1 MSVSHRAFP
10 PNPHMSMVL
19 EAMYILQTED
29 EDFIHGPKTDDDDD
43 EITEWGNGP
52 DRRSSPAGDSLS
64 QGNGGGFKPSV
75 SFGNLPSIGGSSHT
89 LHPNAPQHNSH
100 TTSQAVHLAV
110 GRQPANLPPLAAAT
124 KVYSTT
130 RRST

>member
-10 PNPHMSMVL
+10 PNPDMSMVL

-43 EITEWGNGP
+43 EISEWGNGP
-52 DRRSSPAGDSLS
+52 GRRSPPPSDLFS
-64 QGNGGGFKPSV
+64 QGGGFKPSV
-75 SFGNLPSIGGSSHT
+75 SFSNLPSVGSSHT
-89 LHPNAPQHNSH
+89 QPNAPYNTH
-100 TTSQAVHLAV
+100 TSSQAVQLAV

-124 KVYSTT
+124 KVPTAT